1 MGIFE
6 RLYYFSVV
14 FTNTMKHIHF
24 HAVGNKF
31 DRLHSIANEY
41 YEKSNEDS
49 DLFGEW
55 AMEHGEEIQNPSD
68 AAKLLDA
75 IVENDN
81 QYNWENGI
89 KAISDWIQQYIEEM
103 TTVRK
108 SKYASDDIK
117 SELDTIIRYWKK
129 ENDYKNEARLKEI

>member
-1 MGIFE
+1 
-6 RLYYFSVV
+6 
-14 FTNTMKHIHF
+14 MKHIHF

-55 AMEHGEEIQNPSD
+55 AMEYGDEIQNPSD

-103 TTVRK
+103 STVRK
-108 SKYASDDIK
+108 SKYASDDVK

>member
-1 MGIFE
+1 
-6 RLYYFSVV
+6 
-14 FTNTMKHIHF
+14 MKHIHF

-31 DRLHSIANEY
+31 DRLHSLANEY

-129 ENDYKNEARLKEI
+129 ENDYKNEVRLKEI

>member
-1 MGIFE
+1 
-6 RLYYFSVV
+6 
-14 FTNTMKHIHF
+14 MKHIHF

-55 AMEHGEEIQNPSD
+55 AMEYGEEIQNPSD
-68 AAKLLDA
+68 AAKLLDV

-129 ENDYKNEARLKEI
+129 ENDYKNEIRLKEI

>member
-1 MGIFE
+1 
-6 RLYYFSVV
+6 
-14 FTNTMKHIHF
+14 MKHIHF

-55 AMEHGEEIQNPSD
+55 AMEYGEEIQNPSD
-68 AAKLLDA
+68 AAKLLDV

-103 TTVRK
+103 STVRK

>member
-14 FTNTMKHIHF
+14 FTNTMKHINF
-24 HAVGNKF
+24 HAEGNKF

-41 YEKSNEDS
+41 YEKSNADS

-55 AMEHGEEIQNPSD
+55 AMEYGEEIQNPSD
-68 AAKLLDA
+68 AAKLLDV

-89 KAISDWIQQYIEEM
+89 KTISDWIQQYIEEM

-108 SKYASDDIK
+108 SKYASDDVK

-129 ENDYKNEARLKEI
+129 ENEYKNEARLKEI

>member
-1 MGIFE
+1 
-6 RLYYFSVV
+6 
-14 FTNTMKHIHF
+14 MKHIHF

-41 YEKSNEDS
+41 YEKSNADS

-55 AMEHGEEIQNPSD
+55 AMEYGEEIQNPSD
-68 AAKLLDA
+68 AAKLLDV

>member
-1 MGIFE
+1 
-6 RLYYFSVV
+6 
-14 FTNTMKHIHF
+14 MKHIHF
-24 HAVGNKF
+24 HAIGNKF

-55 AMEHGEEIQNPSD
+55 ALEYGEEIQNPND
-68 AAKLLDA
+68 AAKLLDV

-89 KAISDWIQQYIEEM
+89 KVISDWIQQYIEEM

-108 SKYASDDIK
+108 SKYTSDDIK

-129 ENDYKNEARLKEI
+129 ENGYKNEARLKEI

>member
-41 YEKSNEDS
+41 YEKSNADS

-55 AMEHGEEIQNPSD
+55 AME
-68 AAKLLDA
+68 
-75 IVENDN
+75 
-81 QYNWENGI
+81 
-89 KAISDWIQQYIEEM
+89 
-103 TTVRK
+103 
-108 SKYASDDIK
+108 
-117 SELDTIIRYWKK
+117 
-129 ENDYKNEARLKEI
+129 

>member
-1 MGIFE
+1 
-6 RLYYFSVV
+6 
-14 FTNTMKHIHF
+14 MKHIHF

-55 AMEHGEEIQNPSD
+55 ALEYGDEIQNPSD

-103 TTVRK
+103 STVRK
-108 SKYASDDIK
+108 SKYASDDVK

-129 ENDYKNEARLKEI
+129 ENEYKNEARLKEI

>member
-14 FTNTMKHIHF
+14 FTNIMKHIHF

-55 AMEHGEEIQNPSD
+55 AMEYGEEIQNPSD

-89 KAISDWIQQYIEEM
+89 KTISDWIQQYIEEM

-108 SKYASDDIK
+108 SKYASDDVK

>member
-1 MGIFE
+1 
-6 RLYYFSVV
+6 
-14 FTNTMKHIHF
+14 MKHIHF

-68 AAKLLDA
+68 AAKLLDV

-108 SKYASDDIK
+108 SKYASDDVK

>member
-1 MGIFE
+1 
-6 RLYYFSVV
+6 
-14 FTNTMKHIHF
+14 MKHIHF

-41 YEKSNEDS
+41 YEKSNADS

-55 AMEHGEEIQNPSD
+55 AMEYGEEIQNPSD
-68 AAKLLDA
+68 AAKLLDV

-89 KAISDWIQQYIEEM
+89 KAISDWTQQYIEEM

-129 ENDYKNEARLKEI
+129 ENGYKNEARLKEI

>member
-1 MGIFE
+1 
-6 RLYYFSVV
+6 
-14 FTNTMKHIHF
+14 MKHIHF

-55 AMEHGEEIQNPSD
+55 AMENGEEIQNPSD
-68 AAKLLDA
+68 AAKLLDV

-89 KAISDWIQQYIEEM
+89 KAISDWTQQYIEEM

-129 ENDYKNEARLKEI
+129 ENDYKNEVRLKEI

>member
-1 MGIFE
+1 
-6 RLYYFSVV
+6 
-14 FTNTMKHIHF
+14 MKHIHF

-55 AMEHGEEIQNPSD
+55 AMEYGEEIQNPSD
-68 AAKLLDA
+68 AAKLLDV

-103 TTVRK
+103 STVRK
-108 SKYASDDIK
+108 SKYAYDDVK

>member
-1 MGIFE
+1 
-6 RLYYFSVV
+6 
-14 FTNTMKHIHF
+14 MKHIHF

-41 YEKSNEDS
+41 YEKSNTDS

-55 AMEHGEEIQNPSD
+55 AMEYGEEIQNPSD

-89 KAISDWIQQYIEEM
+89 KAISDWTQQYIEEM

-129 ENDYKNEARLKEI
+129 ENGYKNEARLKEI

>member
-1 MGIFE
+1 
-6 RLYYFSVV
+6 
-14 FTNTMKHIHF
+14 MKHIHF

-68 AAKLLDA
+68 ASKLLDV

-89 KAISDWIQQYIEEM
+89 KTISDWIQQYIEEM

>member
-1 MGIFE
+1 
-6 RLYYFSVV
+6 
-14 FTNTMKHIHF
+14 MKHIHF

-55 AMEHGEEIQNPSD
+55 AMEYGEEIQNPSD

-89 KAISDWIQQYIEEM
+89 KAISDWTQQYIEEM

>member
-1 MGIFE
+1 
-6 RLYYFSVV
+6 
-14 FTNTMKHIHF
+14 MKHIHF

-31 DRLHSIANEY
+31 DRLHSVANEY
-41 YEKSNEDS
+41 YEKSNADS

-68 AAKLLDA
+68 AAKLLDV

>member
-1 MGIFE
+1 
-6 RLYYFSVV
+6 
-14 FTNTMKHIHF
+14 MKHIHF

-55 AMEHGEEIQNPSD
+55 AMEYGEEIQNPSD

-89 KAISDWIQQYIEEM
+89 KAISDWTQQYIEEM

-129 ENDYKNEARLKEI
+129 ENGYKNEARLKEI

>member
-31 DRLHSIANEY
+31 DRLHSVANEY

-55 AMEHGEEIQNPSD
+55 AMEYGEEIQNPSD
-68 AAKLLDA
+68 AAKLLDV
-75 IVENDN
+75 IVE
-81 QYNWENGI
+81 
-89 KAISDWIQQYIEEM
+89 
-103 TTVRK
+103 
-108 SKYASDDIK
+108 
-117 SELDTIIRYWKK
+117 TIINIIGKTALRLSRIGFSNTLKK
-129 ENDYKNEARLKEI
+129 CLL

>member
-1 MGIFE
+1 
-6 RLYYFSVV
+6 
-14 FTNTMKHIHF
+14 MKHIHF

-41 YEKSNEDS
+41 YEKSNADS

-55 AMEHGEEIQNPSD
+55 AMEYGEEIQNPSD

-89 KAISDWIQQYIEEM
+89 KAISDWTQQYIEEM

-129 ENDYKNEARLKEI
+129 ENGYKNEARLKEI

>member
-1 MGIFE
+1 
-6 RLYYFSVV
+6 
-14 FTNTMKHIHF
+14 MKHIHF

-31 DRLHSIANEY
+31 DRLHSIVNEY
-41 YEKSNEDS
+41 YEKSNADS

-55 AMEHGEEIQNPSD
+55 AMEYGEEIQNPSD

-103 TTVRK
+103 STVRK

>member
-1 MGIFE
+1 
-6 RLYYFSVV
+6 
-14 FTNTMKHIHF
+14 MKHIHF
-24 HAVGNKF
+24 HSVGNKF

-55 AMEHGEEIQNPSD
+55 AMEYGEEIQNPSD
-68 AAKLLDA
+68 AAKLLDV

-108 SKYASDDIK
+108 SKYASDDVK

>member
-1 MGIFE
+1 
-6 RLYYFSVV
+6 
-14 FTNTMKHIHF
+14 MKHIHF

-41 YEKSNEDS
+41 YEKSNADS

-55 AMEHGEEIQNPSD
+55 AMEYGEEIQNPSD

-89 KAISDWIQQYIEEM
+89 KAISDWTQQYIEEM

-129 ENDYKNEARLKEI
+129 ENGYKNEVRLKEI

>member
-1 MGIFE
+1 
-6 RLYYFSVV
+6 
-14 FTNTMKHIHF
+14 MKHIHF

-41 YEKSNEDS
+41 YERSNEDS

-55 AMEHGEEIQNPSD
+55 AIEYGEEIQNPSD

-108 SKYASDDIK
+108 SKYTSDDIK

-129 ENDYKNEARLKEI
+129 ENNYKNEARLKEI